1 MAEAAGLYY
10 ELHGPEG
17 APPLLLSSGLG
28 GSGGYWQPNLA
39 ALAAHHRVILY
50 DHRGTGRSERE
61 IAGEVTLEAVGDDM
75 RRLLDA
81 LDIPSATIVGHAIGG
96 MAGMALAL
104 AAPERVARLVVIN
117 GWARLDHH
125 TERCF
130 DTRLALLRD
139 SGAQAYLHAQPLFLF
154 PPQWISEHHDR
165 LVAEEAEHLAHFP
178 GAAMI
183 ERRIAAARRFDI
195 ADRLGEITTPTLLI
209 ASDDDML
216 VPPACSERLA
226 AAVPHA
232 QHARLTSGGH
242 ACNITRAENFNLW
255 MGDWLDTR
263 AED

>member
-61 IAGEVTLEAVGDDM
+61 IAGDVTLEAVGDDM
-75 RRLLDA
+75 RCLLDA

-104 AAPERVARLVVIN
+104 AAPERVARLVVVN
-117 GWARLDHH
+117 GWARLDRH

-154 PPQWISEHHDR
+154 PPQWISDHHDR
-165 LVAEEAEHLAHFP
+165 LIAEAAEQFAHFP

-183 ERRIAAARRFDI
+183 ERRIAAARGFDI

-209 ASDDDML
+209 ASEDDML
-216 VPPACSERLA
+216 VPPACSA
-226 AAVPHA
+226 AIHA
-232 QHARLTSGGH
+232 GVAGARLVRFARGGH
-242 ACNITRAENFNLW
+242 ACNVTQTDDFNACLL
-255 MGDWLDTR
+255 GWLDGN
-263 AED
+263 

>member
-1 MAEAAGLYY
+1 LAEAAGLYY
-10 ELHGPEG
+10 EFHGPEG

-216 VPPACSERLA
+216 VPPACSA
-226 AAVPHA
+226 AIHA
-232 QHARLTSGGH
+232 GVAGSQLVRFARGGH
-242 ACNITRAENFNLW
+242 ACNVTDPATFDRTV
-255 MGDWLDTR
+255 LDFLGS
-263 AED
+263 